1 MKWLSPADI
10 QTNYSIKRSTAYQ
23 LLKEYEESGKE
34 VIRIGKLRR
43 VPEDGF
49 TQFLRGRNENH

>member
-23 LLKEYEESGKE
+23 LLKEYEESGNE

-43 VPEDGF
+43 VPEESF
-49 TQFLRGRNENH
+49 TQFLRGRNESH

>member
-1 MKWLSPADI
+1 MRYLSPADI

-23 LLKEYEESGKE
+23 LLKKYEESGNE

-43 VPEDGF
+43 VPEEAF
-49 TQFLRGRNENH
+49 TNFLRGRNENH

>member
-1 MKWLSPADI
+1 MRWLSPADI

-43 VPEDGF
+43 VPEEAF
-49 TQFLRGRNENH
+49 TKFLKERE